1 DMETLTSDYA
11 QHYHMA
17 APSALMPSVRGHLA
31 ALMDTSAVQQPDH
44 LATRLHRIA
53 SKVAI
58 LAGWLSFRMHDRTQ
72 AAQDWAQAEALATN
86 AGDQNLRAFALTSRS
101 NLYSATWNP
110 GQSTNT
116 TLALT
121 LLDAAHAAIDE
132 QTPPILRAW

>member
-1 DMETLTSDYA
+1 
-11 QHYHMA
+11 
-17 APSALMPSVRGHLA
+17 
-31 ALMDTSAVQQPDH
+31 
-44 LATRLHRIA
+44 
-53 SKVAI
+53 
-58 LAGWLSFRMHDRTQ
+58 LSFRMHDRTQ

-121 LLDAAHAAIDE
+121 LLDAAHAATDE
-132 QTPPILRAW
+132 QTPPILRAWLLARRAEEHASRADANSTHADMELCARSFSNIQGPLVGFFSEWDDAQLM